1 MAALSPPTS
10 IVYHTTVNIFKQ
22 LQAMKKGS
30 KSGTSDED
38 RALWQHVTRS
48 VRAYEK
54 KRASAEATPR
64 NAAPAKTKKPDKI
77 TAALA
82 AAKPM
87 EARPVAKTSLPV
99 PRPAPP
105 MQDGGTAKD
114 LKKKK
119 WPIDK
124 TIDLHGMT
132 QTAAHDAL
140 VRFFNL
146 ARRQE
151 KRTLLV
157 ITGKGSRLQGGGVLR
172 RLLPLWL
179 AEAPFAPHVLA
190 ITAARTEDGGDG
202 AFYVRLKKPTTRK

>member
-1 MAALSPPTS
+1 
-10 IVYHTTVNIFKQ
+10 
-22 LQAMKKGS
+22 MKKGS

-54 KRASAEATPR
+54 KRPAPAPAAKTKKTAEAAVPPLPKAAPAP
-64 NAAPAKTKKPDKI
+64 AAPAKPRVNMIAATPPKPHH
-77 TAALA
+77 
-82 AAKPM
+82 
-87 EARPVAKTSLPV
+87 
-99 PRPAPP
+99 
-105 MQDGGTAKD
+105 DGGTARD

-124 TIDLHGMT
+124 TIDLHGMS
-132 QTAAHDAL
+132 QNAAHDAL

-157 ITGKGSRLQGGGVLR
+157 ITGKGSRSQGGGVLR

-190 ITAARTEDGGDG
+190 ITAARIEDGGDG
-202 AFYVRLKKPTTRK
+202 AFYVRLKKPAARKK

>member
-1 MAALSPPTS
+1 
-10 IVYHTTVNIFKQ
+10 
-22 LQAMKKGS
+22 MKKGS

-54 KRASAEATPR
+54 KRASPDATPR
-64 NAAPAKTKKPDKI
+64 TAAPAKPKKISKI
-77 TAALA
+77 DAALA
-82 AAKPM
+82 AAKPL
-87 EARPVAKTSLPV
+87 VT
-99 PRPAPP
+99 PAPATKTAALLRAP
-105 MQDGGTAKD
+105 AAHDGGAARD

-124 TIDLHGMT
+124 ALDLHGMT
-132 QTAAHDAL
+132 QRAAYDAL
-140 VRFFNL
+140 VRFFNQ

-179 AEAPFAPHVLA
+179 SEAPFAPHVLA

-202 AFYVRLKKPTTRK
+202 AFYVRLKKPAARK

>member
-1 MAALSPPTS
+1 
-10 IVYHTTVNIFKQ
+10 
-22 LQAMKKGS
+22 MKKGS

-54 KRASAEATPR
+54 KRTSPEATQTK
-64 NAAPAKTKKPDKI
+64 AAPAKSKKSGID
-77 TAALA
+77 AALA
-82 AAKPM
+82 AAKPL
-87 EARPVAKTSLPV
+87 ERAAVPKARITV
-99 PRPAPP
+99 PAPP
-105 MQDGGTAKD
+105 IAAAQDGGTARD

-202 AFYVRLKKPTTRK
+202 AFYVRLKKAAPRK

>member
-1 MAALSPPTS
+1 
-10 IVYHTTVNIFKQ
+10 
-22 LQAMKKGS
+22 MKKGS

-48 VRAYEK
+48 VRPYEK
-54 KRASAEATPR
+54 KRPLPAPAAKSKKSAASAAPPPAVSP
-64 NAAPAKTKKPDKI
+64 AAPVRPRVTI
-77 TAALA
+77 T
-82 AAKPM
+82 
-87 EARPVAKTSLPV
+87 
-99 PRPAPP
+99 PAPKP
-105 MQDGGTAKD
+105 AVVNDGGTARD

-157 ITGKGSRLQGGGVLR
+157 ITGKGSRSQGGGVLR
-172 RLLPLWL
+172 RLLPMWL

-190 ITAARTEDGGDG
+190 ITAARIEDGGDG
-202 AFYVRLKKPTTRK
+202 AFYVRLKKPPAHKK

>member
-1 MAALSPPTS
+1 
-10 IVYHTTVNIFKQ
+10 
-22 LQAMKKGS
+22 MKKGS

-64 NAAPAKTKKPDKI
+64 HAAPAKPKKISKI
-77 TAALA
+77 DAALA
-82 AAKPM
+82 AAQPL
-87 EARPVAKTSLPV
+87 A
-99 PRPAPP
+99 RPAPAAKATP
-105 MQDGGTAKD
+105 ARPAAPQDGGTARD

-202 AFYVRLKKPTTRK
+202 AFYVRLKKPAPRK

>member
-1 MAALSPPTS
+1 
-10 IVYHTTVNIFKQ
+10 
-22 LQAMKKGS
+22 MKKGS

-64 NAAPAKTKKPDKI
+64 NTAPPKTKKPDKI

-87 EARPVAKTSLPV
+87 PARPTPAKSSLTAAS
-99 PRPAPP
+99 PAAAV
-105 MQDGGTAKD
+105 QDGGTAKD

-179 AEAPFAPHVLA
+179 AETPFAPHVLA

-202 AFYVRLKKPTTRK
+202 AFYVRLKKPATRK

>member
-1 MAALSPPTS
+1 
-10 IVYHTTVNIFKQ
+10 
-22 LQAMKKGS
+22 MKKGS

-64 NAAPAKTKKPDKI
+64 NAAPAKPKRISKI
-77 TAALA
+77 DAALA
-82 AAKPM
+82 AATPL
-87 EARPVAKTSLPV
+87 APRTPAAKTTAPV
-99 PRPAPP
+99 RAPAAL
-105 MQDGGTAKD
+105 DGGTTRD

-202 AFYVRLKKPTTRK
+202 AFYVRLKKPAARK